1 MDPSVFLRLLIFN
14 LAVRLPLGASTAAI
28 AIKEALS
35 SASLYVRIK
44 LADGRFSKCSPLH
57 IAPCDAVGWFAAPKG
72 PAVAFDFSKLEL
84 SRFAKGPVNLTLEVF
99 ACFDDCCPTVLPSSQ
114 DWVLGS
120 TTMKVDLRNSMEERV
135 TEHYSGWRDVEMK
148 DGPCFSQ
155 LHVSVSTEKE
165 ERFVFKASRGPA
177 ASNSRVCHVQDSQ
190 RSRSLFSYLFSRDSV
205 MKGRGKTGGLKL
217 VKKWIKKKLGLADHK
232 AEKQDCSVIVQ
243 DKSGSPAAIAL
254 MTEPFVPTLD
264 TNSITS
270 AKPGSWLIL
279 QPRNIGKWAAWG
291 TLCAWTDPTEGSLT
305 YRFERLM
312 DSLDGIPV
320 SYSSISRKD
329 GGQFSIDLPTDRT
342 RGFVMSAS
350 VKGEGKRKSPALN
363 VEVAAKFVRSKED
376 LAAYMALAAALDL
389 SVDACRA
396 CS

>member
-1 MDPSVFLRLLIFN
+1 MDPSVFLRRLIFN
-14 LAVRLPLGASTAAI
+14 LAVRFPLGASTATT

-44 LADGRFSKCSPLH
+44 LADGRFSKSAPLH
-57 IAPCDAVGWFAAPKG
+57 IVSCDDVGWFAAPKG

-84 SRFAKGPVNLTLEVF
+84 SRFAKGAVNLTLQVY
-99 ACFDDCCPTVLPSSQ
+99 ACFDDCCPTVLLSSQ

-120 TTMKVDLRNSMEERV
+120 TTLKINLSKSMEERV
-135 TEHYSGWRDVEMK
+135 MEHHSGWRDVEMK

-155 LHVSVSTEKE
+155 LHVSVCTEKE
-165 ERFVFKASRGPA
+165 ERFVFKASKCPA
-177 ASNSRVCHVQDSQ
+177 ASNSRVCHVQESK
-190 RSRSLFSYLFSRDSV
+190 RSRSVFSYLFSQDSV
-205 MKGRGKTGGLKL
+205 MSGGKTGGLKL
-217 VKKWIKKKLGLADHK
+217 VKKWIKKKLGLADQK
-232 AEKQDCSVIVQ
+232 AQDCSVTVQ
-243 DKSGSPAAIAL
+243 DKSGLPAAVAL

-270 AKPGSWLIL
+270 VKPGSWLIL
-279 QPRNIGKWAAWG
+279 QPTNSRKWEAWG
-291 TLCAWTDPTEGSLT
+291 KLSSWTEPAEGRIT
-305 YRFERLM
+305 YRFERLT
-312 DSLDGIPV
+312 DSLDGISV

-329 GGQFSIDLPTDRT
+329 GRRFSIDLPTDRT

-350 VKGEGKRKSPALN
+350 VKGERKRQSSALN

-376 LAAYMALAAALDL
+376 LVAYMALAAALDL
-389 SVDACRA
+389 SVDAFRA

>member
-14 LAVRLPLGASTAAI
+14 LAVRLPLGASTAAT

-44 LADGRFSKCSPLH
+44 LADGRFSKSAALH
-57 IAPCDAVGWFAAPKG
+57 IVSCDDVGWFAAPKG

-84 SRFAKGPVNLTLEVF
+84 NQFAKGAVNLTLEVY

-120 TTMKVDLRNSMEERV
+120 TTLKIDLSKSMEERV
-135 TEHYSGWRDVEMK
+135 MEHHSGWRDVEMK

-155 LHVSVSTEKE
+155 LHVSVCTEKE
-165 ERFVFKASRGPA
+165 EQFVFKASKGPA
-177 ASNSRVCHVQDSQ
+177 ASNSR
-190 RSRSLFSYLFSRDSV
+190 
-205 MKGRGKTGGLKL
+205 
-217 VKKWIKKKLGLADHK
+217 KLGLADQK
-232 AEKQDCSVIVQ
+232 AQDCSVTVQ
-243 DKSGSPAAIAL
+243 DKSGLPAAVAL

-279 QPRNIGKWAAWG
+279 QPRNSGKWEAWG
-291 TLCAWTDPTEGSLT
+291 KLSAWTEPAEGRIT
-305 YRFERLM
+305 YRFERLT

-329 GGQFSIDLPTDRT
+329 GGRFSIDLPTDRT

-350 VKGEGKRKSPALN
+350 VKGEGKRQSSALN

-376 LAAYMALAAALDL
+376 LAAYVALAAALDL
-389 SVDACRA
+389 SSDACRA